1 MDNLI
6 FHIMVCNSLWGV
18 VITPKKRY
26 VNQQYM
32 GYDMSANSIDQK
44 MQKGTKFEVNASIP
58 TIFLVIFG
66 HFCYFLG
73 ENLFSI
79 VPVDEIYTCFEW
91 KYQNHWLLSVSF
103 ILGGEIEVKFSTIS
117 WLKLIS
123 FLKGR
128 KPWYEIVR

>member
-73 ENLFSI
+73 ENLFSL

-128 KPWYEIVR
+128 KAWYEIVR